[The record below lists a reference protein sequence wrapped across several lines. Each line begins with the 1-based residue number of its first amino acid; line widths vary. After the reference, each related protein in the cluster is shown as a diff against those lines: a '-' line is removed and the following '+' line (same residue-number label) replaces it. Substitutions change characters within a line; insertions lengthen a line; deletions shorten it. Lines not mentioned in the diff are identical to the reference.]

1 MRSAVSGIHTAY
13 WPLGTVRAATWDGL
27 SSHIGLFLSCHLGL
41 PHRARYVVDEVI
53 VNARH
58 HPVRWDRTE
67 AVPSAERAKRA
78 RVQR

>member
-1 MRSAVSGIHTAY
+1 MSGIRTAH

-41 PHRARYVVDEVI
+41 PHRARDMVDEVI

-58 HPVRWDRTE
+58 HPVRGDRNE
-67 AVPSAERAKRA
+67 AVQSTERAQRA
-78 RVQR
+78 RVQQ